1 MELSSLLRFKA
12 NFLICKL
19 VVRKPAVKIDG
30 KVFEKIRGTVNYY
43 VNQFKEIG
51 KLALSTPHKRPFTIF
66 SISFPRAP
74 GQNGGGWTASPSAP
88 GGGALCACAVRRP
101 LCLLGVGVSL
111 FLSPPSLLPSPP
123 PRLTV
128 LPSGRCSPGPPGLQF
143 PAGFGAG
150 TRKGRLERSEWGKPA

>member
-1 MELSSLLRFKA
+1 MGKCLRQYKALLIIMLISLRKSVNLLFPPLA
-12 NFLICKL
+12 NAPL
-19 VVRKPAVKIDG
+19 
-30 KVFEKIRGTVNYY
+30 
-43 VNQFKEIG
+43 QF
-51 KLALSTPHKRPFTIF
+51 SV
-66 SISFPRAP
+66 SFPRAP
-74 GQNGGGWTASPSAP
+74 GQNGGGWTASPGAP

-101 LCLLGVGVSL
+101 LCLLGVGVIL

>member
-66 SISFPRAP
+66 SIFQGPRAKMEEAGLHLP
-74 GQNGGGWTASPSAP
+74 ARLA
-88 GGGALCACAVRRP
+88 GALCALALSGALSASWELESVFSSARP
-101 LCLLGVGVSL
+101 VCY
-111 FLSPPSLLPSPP
+111 LPHL
-123 PRLTV
+123 R
-128 LPSGRCSPGPPGLQF
+128 
-143 PAGFGAG
+143 A
-150 TRKGRLERSEWGKPA
+150 